1 LSPLD
6 AWVPRSG
13 SIGAYIHVP
22 FCTKR
27 CGYCSF
33 NTAPDS
39 PGAVAR
45 FLPAL
50 LGEMDLVARAQW
62 AGAVDLRSVF
72 LGGGTPSLLPAEA
85 MAEILDRLRARF
97 GIEAGAEITV
107 ECNPESVSL
116 ERLSGYRR
124 AGVTRI
130 SLGVQSLDD
139 RILPTLDR
147 LHTAAQARRAF
158 DAARAAGFEDV
169 SVDLIYGL
177 PALDVATWEETVKGA
192 LGWAP
197 DHLSAYAL
205 TLDEGSLWHAAASV
219 GRAAGRRG
227 AGAPPS
233 EASEIQDRAAG
244 RRGAGAPP
252 SEASEIQDRAAGR
265 RGAGAPPSEASEIQ
279 DRAAGRR
286 GAGAPPSEAS
296 EIHDRAAGRRGAGA
310 PPSEASEIPVTLP
323 PEDTVT
329 AQYTRLTQLAGE
341 AGFEHYEISNY
352 ARPGHR
358 STHNQIY
365 WRAEEYL
372 GLGPGACGFLG
383 DVRYGNVKPVE
394 RYGAMVAGGEPPV
407 GTHET
412 LTARQRLAERLILGL
427 RLGDGV
433 PAAWLEERVALGPAR
448 LQATLAAWRERGLL
462 GEQDGRVHLTEAGF
476 LLSDALFIDLL

>member
-1 LSPLD
+1 MTSLD
-6 AWVPRSG
+6 SWIPRAG
-13 SIGAYIHVP
+13 SVGAYLHVP

-50 LGEMDLVARAQW
+50 LGEMDLVARAPW
-62 AGAVDLRSVF
+62 AGAVGLRSVF

-124 AGVTRI
+124 AGITRI

-147 LHTAAQARRAF
+147 LHTAGQAREAF
-158 DAARAAGFEDV
+158 DAARTAGFEDV

-177 PALDVATWEETVKGA
+177 PALDLATWEETVTA
-192 LGWAP
+192 TLGWGP

-205 TLDEGSLWHAAASV
+205 TLDEGSLWHA
-219 GRAAGRRG
+219 
-227 AGAPPS
+227 
-233 EASEIQDRAAG
+233 SEIQDRAAG

-252 SEASEIQDRAAGR
+252 SKASG
-265 RGAGAPPSEASEIQ
+265 
-279 DRAAGRR
+279 
-286 GAGAPPSEAS
+286 
-296 EIHDRAAGRRGAGA
+296 
-310 PPSEASEIPVTLP
+310 IPILLP

-329 AQYTRLTQLAGE
+329 AQYTRLTQLAAE
-341 AGFEHYEISNY
+341 AGFEHYEVSNY

-412 LTARQRLAERLILGL
+412 LTPRQRMAERLILGL

-433 PAAWLEERVALGPAR
+433 PAEWLNERAALEPAR
-448 LQATLAAWRERGLL
+448 LQAALAAWRERGLVV
-462 GEQDGRVHLTEAGF
+462 EREGRVCLTEAGF
-476 LLSDALFIDLL
+476 LLSDALFIELL

>member
-1 LSPLD
+1 MPG
-6 AWVPRSG
+6 AG
-13 SIGAYIHVP
+13 SIGAYLHVP

-33 NTAPDS
+33 NTAPES

-50 LGEMDLVARAQW
+50 LGEMDLVARAPW

-85 MAEILDRLRARF
+85 MTEILERLRARF

-107 ECNPESVSL
+107 ECNPESVSV

-139 RILPTLDR
+139 RILPVLDR
-147 LHTAAQARRAF
+147 LHTAAQAREAF

-169 SVDLIYGL
+169 SVDLMYGL
-177 PALDVATWEETVKGA
+177 PALDLATWEETVKGA
-192 LGWAP
+192 LGWGP

-205 TLDEGSLWHAAASV
+205 TLDEGSLWHSGAVRTPA

-233 EASEIQDRAAG
+233 EASEI
-244 RRGAGAPP
+244 P
-252 SEASEIQDRAAGR
+252 I
-265 RGAGAPPSEASEIQ
+265 
-279 DRAAGRR
+279 
-286 GAGAPPSEAS
+286 
-296 EIHDRAAGRRGAGA
+296 
-310 PPSEASEIPVTLP
+310 VLP

-329 AQYTRLTQLAGE
+329 AQYTRLTELAAE
-341 AGFEHYEISNY
+341 AGFEHYEVSNY

-394 RYGAMVAGGEPPV
+394 RYGAMVTAGEPPV

-412 LTARQRLAERLILGL
+412 LTPRQRLAERLILGL

-433 PAAWLEERVALGPAR
+433 PAAWLDERAALGPPR
-448 LQATLAAWRERGLL
+448 LQSALAAWRERGLVV
-462 GEQDGRVHLTEAGF
+462 EREGRVCLTEAGF
-476 LLSDALFIDLL
+476 LLSDALFIELL

>member
-1 LSPLD
+1 VNTLASW
-6 AWVPRSG
+6 APRAG
-13 SIGAYIHVP
+13 SVGAYLHVP

-50 LGEMDLVARAQW
+50 LGEMDIVARVPW
-62 AGAVDLRSVF
+62 AGAIDLRSVF

-85 MAEILDRLRARF
+85 MAEILEHLRARF
-97 GIEAGAEITV
+97 GVEAAAEITV

-116 ERLSGYRR
+116 ERLAGYRR

-147 LHTAAQARRAF
+147 LHTAARAREAF

-177 PALDVATWEETVKGA
+177 PGLDLATWEETVKGA

-205 TLDEGSLWHAAASV
+205 TLDEGSLWNAAASAGRAGGRRGAGAPPSEASESPV

-233 EASEIQDRAAG
+233 ES
-244 RRGAGAPP
+244 
-252 SEASEIQDRAAGR
+252 
-265 RGAGAPPSEASEIQ
+265 
-279 DRAAGRR
+279 
-286 GAGAPPSEAS
+286 
-296 EIHDRAAGRRGAGA
+296 
-310 PPSEASEIPVTLP
+310 PVVLP
-323 PEDTVT
+323 PEETVT
-329 AQYTRLTQLAGE
+329 AQYSRLVQLAAE
-341 AGFEHYEISNY
+341 AGFEHYEVSNY

-358 STHNQIY
+358 SAHNQIY
-365 WRAEEYL
+365 WHAEEYL

-394 RYGAMVAGGEPPV
+394 RYRAMVAAGDAPV
-407 GTHET
+407 DTHET
-412 LTARQRLAERLILGL
+412 LTPRQRLAERLILGL

-433 PAAWLEERVALGPAR
+433 PSAWLEERVALAPAR
-448 LQATLAAWRERGLL
+448 LPATLEAWRERGLL
-462 GEQDGRVHLTEAGF
+462 AESEGRVRLTETGF
-476 LLSDALFIDLL
+476 LLSDALFVELL

>member
-1 LSPLD
+1 MSDLAS
-6 AWVPRSG
+6 WTPRAR
-13 SIGAYIHVP
+13 SIGAYLHIP

-50 LGEMDLVARAQW
+50 LGEIDIVAREPW

-85 MAEILDRLRARF
+85 MAEILEHLRARF
-97 GIEAGAEITV
+97 GVEAAAEITV

-116 ERLSGYRR
+116 ERLAGYRR

-147 LHTAAQARRAF
+147 LHTAAQAREAF

-177 PALDVATWEETVKGA
+177 PGLDLATWEETVRGA

-205 TLDEGSLWHAAASV
+205 TLDEGSLWNAAASA
-219 GRAAGRRG
+219 GRAGGR
-227 AGAPPS
+227 
-233 EASEIQDRAAG
+233 I
-244 RRGAGAPP
+244 
-252 SEASEIQDRAAGR
+252 
-265 RGAGAPPSEASEIQ
+265 
-279 DRAAGRR
+279 
-286 GAGAPPSEAS
+286 
-296 EIHDRAAGRRGAGA
+296 
-310 PPSEASEIPVTLP
+310 VLP
-323 PEDTVT
+323 PEETVT
-329 AQYTRLTQLAGE
+329 AQYSRLVQLAAE
-341 AGFEHYEISNY
+341 ADFEHYEISNY

-358 STHNQIY
+358 SAHNQIY
-365 WRAEEYL
+365 WHAEEYL

-394 RYGAMVAGGEPPV
+394 RYRAMVAAGDAPV
-407 GTHET
+407 DAHET
-412 LTARQRLAERLILGL
+412 LTPRQRLADRLILGL
-427 RLGDGV
+427 RLGDGI
-433 PAAWLEERVALGPAR
+433 PSAWLEERVALAPAR
-448 LQATLAAWRERGLL
+448 LPATLEAWRERGLL
-462 GEQDGRVHLTEAGF
+462 AESDGRVRLTETGF
-476 LLSDALFIDLL
+476 LLSDALFVELL